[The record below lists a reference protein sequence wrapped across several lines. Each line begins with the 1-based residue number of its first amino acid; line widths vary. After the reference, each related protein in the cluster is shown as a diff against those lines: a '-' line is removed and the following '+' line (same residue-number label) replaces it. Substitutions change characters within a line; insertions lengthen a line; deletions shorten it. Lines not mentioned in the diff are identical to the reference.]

1 MLDAITRTSNAC
13 RRELIVMLT
22 DFHPTD
28 QELLQAADGELPSRR
43 AAQIRAHLASCW
55 NCRARMA
62 EVEGTIAEF
71 VRAHHQTLDSQLPP
85 ISGPRALLVIRLRE
99 LAAKTK
105 RSSWRQ
111 LFQITS
117 TRPAAAYL
125 CLTLLVAALV
135 GQRFL
140 RYTSLPTPNS
150 SATLL
155 ERGVVPDHSLTPGST
170 RRVSL
175 ADVCSMAHEE
185 VVREVPTTL
194 RQQIFHEYG
203 IVNPKAADYEIDFL
217 IAPGLGG
224 AEDIHNLWPQAYTSG
239 TWNARVK
246 DALEERLH
254 QMVCAGKLDLSVA
267 QSDIANDWIA
277 AYKKYFH
284 TDKPLALRSEMI
296 RCVDNDC
303 RVLDRVSFP
312 PPPNGCSSAPP
323 GAASKFGLCSN
334 LATNNSG
341 NPTLASC
348 GPRTEFETINVQ
360 LNDHTARGSG
370 GRQYGKSKGVET
382 PKG

>member
-1 MLDAITRTSNAC
+1 
-13 RRELIVMLT
+13 MLT

-43 AAQIRAHLASCW
+43 AAQIRAHLTCCW

-71 VRAHHQTLDSQLPP
+71 VRAHHQTLDSHVPP
-85 ISGPRALLVIRLRE
+85 ISGPRALLMVRLGE

-105 RSSWRQ
+105 FSLWRQ
-111 LFQITS
+111 LFQIAS
-117 TRPAAAYL
+117 TCRAAAYL

-135 GQRFL
+135 GQLFL

-150 SATLL
+150 SATPL
-155 ERGVVPDHSLTPGST
+155 ERGIVPDRNLTPGST

-175 ADVCSMAHEE
+175 AEMCSMAHEE
-185 VVREVPTTL
+185 VVREVPTAL
-194 RQQIFHEYG
+194 RQQIFQEYG
-203 IVNPKAADYEIDFL
+203 IGNALAADYEIDFL

-224 AEDIHNLWPQAYTSG
+224 AEDIHNLWPQAYTPA

-284 TDKPLALRSEMI
+284 TDKPLALRSELI
-296 RCVDNDC
+296 RLVDKDC
-303 RVLDRVSFP
+303 LLDRVSFP
-312 PPPNGCSSAPP
+312 SPPMVAATLLLVPLPNSVYV
-323 GAASKFGLCSN
+323 
-334 LATNNSG
+334 ATTKYCV
-341 NPTLASC
+341 P
-348 GPRTEFETINVQ
+348 
-360 LNDHTARGSG
+360 
-370 GRQYGKSKGVET
+370 
-382 PKG
+382 